1 MAACRWRSAALQ
13 SPGAGHGSE
22 VPPEELLARIQDFI
36 KELLSHIKD
45 RSMLVISLDKFRM
58 RRLHSSEDTNLGI
71 FERCEAQEKLS
82 LQTSG
87 RRILAMLRVLQI
99 VQSLLQQ
106 GKHASKRDLYYTDP
120 DQATVNQALIDISVR
135 LKCTRSSLHVVS
147 VGKGLIMGSLRFKDA
162 DRTIDCSVCKS
173 RGYPI
178 PTDAKM
184 RLANDGFCRK
194 NNCIVLTI
202 LTHMYRGEG
211 TPTWLRGARAMD
223 DSVYER
229 NKGWW
234 SKLRAWTTISD
245 PRNNYSTWMNMVL
258 IQWLEERTARAT
270 KYDIGSFSIQWFG
283 IWSTSEK
290 KMKRHANL
298 KDLIGLELTTA
309 QTSWLEFKRVAEPM
323 QLGWL
328 KRIPNCPS
336 NVNL

>member
-13 SPGAGHGSE
+13 SPGAGHGSG

-36 KELLSHIKD
+36 KEFLSRIKD

-58 RRLHSSEDTNLGI
+58 RKLRSSEDTNLGI
-71 FERCEAQEKLS
+71 FERCEAQENLS

-120 DQATVNQALIDISVR
+120 GLFKDQATVNQALIDISVR

-184 RLANDGFCRK
+184 VTDISSCAEYIIVVEKETVFQRLANDGFCRK
-194 NNCIVLTI
+194 NNCIVLTGRGYPDVATRSFLRLLAAETKLPVYGLVDADPYGLDI
-202 LTHMYRGEG
+202 LATYRFGSPTMAYDAEALATPSIRWLGVFLSDCQTHNVPDRC
-211 TPTWLRGARAMD
+211 LL
-223 DSVYER
+223 S
-229 NKGWW
+229 
-234 SKLRAWTTISD
+234 
-245 PRNNYSTWMNMVL
+245 
-258 IQWLEERTARAT
+258 
-270 KYDIGSFSIQWFG
+270 
-283 IWSTSEK
+283 
-290 KMKRHANL
+290 
-298 KDLIGLELTTA
+298 LTNDA
-309 QTSWLEFKRVAEPM
+309 SSC
-323 QLGWL
+323 G
-328 KRIPNCPS
+328 
-336 NVNL
+336 